1 MGPTILLA
9 ATRSSVKCRVSGV
22 HSTQVLSVECQVDVS
37 AVVIHPNSEWAQ
49 LLLAATRSSV
59 QCPVS
64 IVQCPLSTVSCVEC
78 PVSSVSVECQVS
90 SVECQVSSVKCQVSI
105 PTCMHRVI
113 IVNKLRCQQKLVSFV
128 LNPN

>member
-59 QCPVS
+59 QCP
-64 IVQCPLSTVSCVEC
+64 LSTLSCVVC
-78 PVSSVSVECQVS
+78 RVSSVSVECR
-90 SVECQVSSVKCQVSI
+90 VSSVKCQVSI

>member
-90 SVECQVSSVKCQVSI
+90 SVKCQVSSVNS
-105 PTCMHRVI
+105 H
-113 IVNKLRCQQKLVSFV
+113 LHA
-128 LNPN
+128 

>member
-78 PVSSVSVECQVS
+78 PVSSVSVEWCR
-90 SVECQVSSVKCQVSI
+90 VSSVKCQFPPACI
-105 PTCMHRVI
+105 E
-113 IVNKLRCQQKLVSFV
+113 
-128 LNPN
+128 

>member
-78 PVSSVSVECQVS
+78 RVSVSSVKCR
-90 SVECQVSSVKCQVSI
+90 VSSVKCQVSI